1 MDLNKIGKNR
11 QELITAFV
19 FIWFTAV
26 MPLYYKDGYFNIL
39 QAKGNA
45 FGLGCLIAIVLI
57 LVFSIRDLSPER
69 SLTDAGQM
77 ILAASALISCVLSG
91 DFFTAFA
98 GYEGWCV
105 GGFALLA
112 GALIY
117 LWLSRNGEVGKGLW
131 YLFMAVNAF
140 VFVLGICHSMAID
153 ILGIHEGIAEKQYF
167 WYIAT
172 IGNINWYSGYLCLI
186 MPLMAVRFM
195 GSDERTES
203 AVLLIFLILGEI
215 NMVLT
220 ESDSLYLGIG
230 FFAFFC
236 IPYIASEKKRLERAS
251 LIVAVYGLALGA
263 VGMLPAFSYKASD
276 IHGLSGA
283 FLKPYAFIPVIALG
297 ITSYAFFSLRKDGGW
312 KPGRTLTIVLEGIL
326 ACAALYFFIDM
337 IRNFGP
343 SWGTNR
349 GRTWIYSME
358 LFGSFPIVKKLF
370 GVGPEM
376 LAPYFEKLSEQFTRR
391 IIAAHSEPLQI
402 LLTSGL
408 AGLTGWILTW
418 AGVFTEFFRKKVL
431 RSKCFGYFGG
441 LAAFFGQSLVNTPMT
456 TNYGLCILFLGIY
469 IYNLRKIE
477 N

>member
-140 VFVLGICHSMAID
+140 IFLLFLASVYEDEKAPVFKIEKAID
-153 ILGIHEGIAEKQYF
+153 RCFVVSRTDNG
-167 WYIAT
+167 
-172 IGNINWYSGYLCLI
+172 SD
-186 MPLMAVRFM
+186 MAVST
-195 GSDERTES
+195 GDNTIE
-203 AVLLIFLILGEI
+203 FL
-215 NMVLT
+215 
-220 ESDSLYLGIG
+220 D
-230 FFAFFC
+230 
-236 IPYIASEKKRLERAS
+236 
-251 LIVAVYGLALGA
+251 
-263 VGMLPAFSYKASD
+263 
-276 IHGLSGA
+276 
-283 FLKPYAFIPVIALG
+283 
-297 ITSYAFFSLRKDGGW
+297 
-312 KPGRTLTIVLEGIL
+312 
-326 ACAALYFFIDM
+326 
-337 IRNFGP
+337 
-343 SWGTNR
+343 
-349 GRTWIYSME
+349 
-358 LFGSFPIVKKLF
+358 
-370 GVGPEM
+370 
-376 LAPYFEKLSEQFTRR
+376 
-391 IIAAHSEPLQI
+391 
-402 LLTSGL
+402 
-408 AGLTGWILTW
+408 
-418 AGVFTEFFRKKVL
+418 
-431 RSKCFGYFGG
+431 
-441 LAAFFGQSLVNTPMT
+441 
-456 TNYGLCILFLGIY
+456 
-469 IYNLRKIE
+469 
-477 N
+477 